1 MTFLAIVK
9 YKLNSLPVKNLT
21 LIVNLEADSHE
32 HAKEIALEYFSS
44 LEWVDNLDSFEFNII
59 SMTTFSNDVPSYVW
73 N

>member
-21 LIVNLEADSHE
+21 LIVNLEADSYE